1 MNSANAMVLVGA
13 GLVAPAAGALWI
25 RTAGDAAA
33 ALSAALLSGLAVLML
48 GGWLSARRVQ
58 V

>member
-1 MNSANAMVLVGA
+1 MVLVGA

>member
-1 MNSANAMVLVGA
+1 MNVLYVCTEVYPLLKTG
-13 GLVAPAAGALWI
+13 GLADVS
-25 RTAGDAAA
+25 A